1 MRKHHQRFGLVML
14 RISVGHH
21 RRRHHWWQRHHGRH
35 DFVVVQERTLTPNG
49 ADTMNPVT
57 VAIGHVVNLAI
68 IYLDQQGNP
77 MLVTPTPDSPPVWT
91 DSPVP
96 AGCCTFVSTGSTAV
110 DTAVAA
116 GADTVGVTVIVG
128 GVTFTASLGVV
139 VSAAAQV
146 LTSIE
151 IGSTVV

>member
-1 MRKHHQRFGLVML
+1 MSRHRQRFGLVLL
-14 RISVGHH
+14 RVSVGRH
-21 RRRHHWWQRHHGRH
+21 RHHHGRP
-35 DFVVVQERTLTPNG
+35 DYVVVEERTLTPNG
-49 ADTMNPVT
+49 EDIMNPVT
-57 VAIGHVVNLAI
+57 VAIGHVVNFSI

-91 DSPVP
+91 DAPSP
-96 AGCCTFVSTGSTAV
+96 AGCVTFASTGSTAT

-116 GADTVGVTVIVG
+116 GTDTVGVTVTVG
-128 GVTFTASLGVV
+128 GVAFSASLGVV
-139 VSAAAQV
+139 VSPAPQV